1 MTPASPT
8 TPSLEIGQE
17 FICQKQNY
25 VVLNLRTSPSLYAH
39 YWSETRQDGS
49 VISRSDYY
57 AYGETFWIQN
67 KSSNIVCLCVV
78 FYEYGSNGFPSDKF
92 KGFFDEHFGGTI
104 EPDGYRV
111 YIQDK
116 LGEIQ
121 GRKDHH
127 LCGIYV
133 AEKSLD
139 YIGPATQ
146 YENAK
151 SKLIKNYIQENTILT
166 LSSGNQYLVNAF
178 LSAEGAF
185 GTVLK
190 ATRIKDKKIV
200 ALKLQSE
207 FLAKQELSAF
217 QSLGTH
223 TGIVKIL
230 DSGSIVECKNPKN
243 PSPENISIFKG
254 YIPVFVN
261 GKEVEKVK
269 FVCLVTELVSGAT
282 IGNYLKEKGKAESLT
297 SRGRKENDGLSLF
310 ASATLIEQ
318 LCNAVSHIHNKGY
331 IHADI
336 KPQNVM
342 ITLPKESIFKPI
354 LNFFHTGK
362 IYIVDMGSV
371 SKKGER
377 LNAFGTG
384 AHAAPE
390 IKEFWLNQNMSEKF
404 SQLRKIIETS
414 ENKTENSIN
423 VNEVIRQETTCRSIS
438 QQAYKSISESV
449 DIFSVGAVFFTM
461 ISGRDP
467 RQLSGEIIADP
478 RKQDP
483 FTLKPVKVTSVLLD
497 KHFFSGKKKYFLPV
511 LEKALNINSQS
522 RFKNVKE
529 LKWNIRKQFSRAM
542 RNQFF
547 ESAWIALAGLMGII
561 FFKYFDYFTWSDF
574 FSSILITLIWGII
587 LAIPLGL
594 WWLIE
599 RFNLPNFVLRIYQG
613 MALILTG
620 VYYLEFLY
628 VFLYGFKV
636 LEALFKYLF

>member
-1 MTPASPT
+1 MTPASPA

-25 VVLNLRTSPSLYAH
+25 VVLNLISSPSLYAH
-39 YWSETRQDGS
+39 YWSETWQDGS
-49 VISRSDYY
+49 LISRSDYY
-57 AYGETFWIQN
+57 AYGEKYWIQN

-78 FYEYGSNGFPSDKF
+78 FYEYGSSGFPSGEF
-92 KGFFDEHFGGTI
+92 KGYFDEHFGGTI
-104 EPDGYRV
+104 EPDGYRI
-111 YIQDK
+111 YIQEK
-116 LGEIQ
+116 IGEIQ

-139 YIGPATQ
+139 YIGPATL

-151 SKLIKNYIQENTILT
+151 AKLIKKYIQENTLLT

-190 ATRIKDKKIV
+190 ATRINDKKIV

-217 QSLGTH
+217 QSIGTH

-230 DSGSIVECKNPKN
+230 DSGSIIECKNS
-243 PSPENISIFKG
+243 SPENISIFKD

-282 IGNYLKEKGKAESLT
+282 IGNYLKEKGKAESLA

-310 ASATLIEQ
+310 ASVTLTEQ

-342 ITLPKESIFKPI
+342 VTLPKESIFKPV

-377 LNAFGTG
+377 LKAFGTG

-390 IKEFWLNQNMSEKF
+390 IKEYWLNQNMSEKF
-404 SQLRKIIETS
+404 SQLRKELETA
-414 ENKTENSIN
+414 ENKSGNSIN
-423 VNEVIRQETTCRSIS
+423 VEEVIRQETTCRSMS
-438 QQAYKSISESV
+438 QQAYQSISESV
-449 DIFSVGAVFFTM
+449 DIFSVGAVFFTL
-461 ISGRDP
+461 ITGRDP
-467 RQLSGEIIADP
+467 RQLSGEIITDP

-497 KHFFSGKKKYFLPV
+497 KHFFGGKKKYFLPV
-511 LEKALNINSQS
+511 LEKALNTNPQN
-522 RFKNVKE
+522 RFKSIKE
-529 LKWNIRKQFSRAM
+529 LKWNIRKQFSRAI

-547 ESAWIALAGLMGII
+547 KSAWIALAGLMGIR
-561 FFKYFDYFTWSDF
+561 FFSYFEYFTWSDF
-574 FSSILITLIWGII
+574 FSSILRTLIWGII

-613 MALILTG
+613 MALILT
-620 VYYLEFLY
+620 VFYYFEFLY
-628 VFLYGFKV
+628 VFLYGAKV
-636 LEALFKYLF
+636 LEAFFKYLF